1 MPIKKMSEHEHQVML
16 VQWLK
21 RNHPG
26 LRFFSVPNAAKR
38 SYNIS
43 AMMKAEGLSKG
54 VPDFFIPKLKL
65 FIEMKAEQGRLS
77 KEQVSWLEY
86 LGSVGY
92 TSEVCYGFEEAR
104 ELIEGLLND

>member
-1 MPIKKMSEHEHQVML
+1 MVKKMSEHEHQVML

-26 LRFFSVPNAAKR
+26 LRFFAIPNSARRSFKLAA
-38 SYNIS
+38 
-43 AMMKAEGLSKG
+43 MLKAEGLSPG

-65 FIEMKAEQGRLS
+65 FIEMKAERGRLS

-92 TSEVCYGFEEAR
+92 TSEVCYGFKQAK
-104 ELIEGLLND
+104 ELIEGML